1 VGVDR
6 RETPWDHEPRP
17 RPAPEPPRGL
27 STRNKLIAAAFV
39 AALYT
44 GGMGFRG
51 DWLPGIVGGV
61 LAGIV
66 MVMVLNRIEQRRRR
80 R

>member
-1 VGVDR
+1 M
-6 RETPWDHEPRP
+6 
-17 RPAPEPPRGL
+17 
-27 STRNKLIAAAFV
+27 RNKVIAGAFV
-39 AALYT
+39 AALYA

-66 MVMVLNRIEQRRRR
+66 LVMVLSRVEERRRR
-80 R
+80 RGQD